1 MSAVR
6 GRGDTGQVGGIEV
19 LPFGFLLFV
28 GVTLLLVNA
37 WAVVDAKLATTS
49 AAREAVRGFVEAP
62 NASAAV
68 DAADVRAAASL
79 AAYGSDPARAS
90 VAEPVTSDGFVRCG
104 RVTLTVS
111 YDVPAL
117 VVPFLGGFGDGITV
131 RSTATEL
138 IDPFRDGVPGAA
150 TC

>member
-1 MSAVR
+1 MTVR
-6 GRGDTGQVGGIEV
+6 RCRGDAGQVGGIEV

-49 AAREAVRGFVEAP
+49 AAREAVRVFAEASD
-62 NASAAV
+62 ASEAMESAER
-68 DAADVRAAASL
+68 RAAATL
-79 AAYGSDPARAS
+79 TAYGRSSDRAVIDAPAL
-90 VAEPVTSDGFVRCG
+90 PDGFVRCG
-104 RVTLTVS
+104 RITLTVS
-111 YDVPAL
+111 YEVPAV

-138 IDPFRDGVPGAA
+138 IDPFRDGLPGPAA
-150 TC
+150 C